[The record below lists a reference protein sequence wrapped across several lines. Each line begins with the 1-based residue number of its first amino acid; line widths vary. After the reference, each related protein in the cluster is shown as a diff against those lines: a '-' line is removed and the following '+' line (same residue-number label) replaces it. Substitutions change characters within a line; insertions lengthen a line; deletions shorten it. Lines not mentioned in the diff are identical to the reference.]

1 MSQNDIDRYTA
12 AAHAMQSGVMGLLEI
27 NPTLAEDK
35 HVRVGIT
42 SNQVSDAAVARLLI
56 EKGIFTLDEYHAAL
70 AAEMDA
76 EVDRLEATLSE
87 HYGRPVIL
95 A

>member
-1 MSQNDIDRYTA
+1 MSQNDIDRYMA
-12 AAHAMQSGVMGLLEI
+12 GAHAMQSGVAQLLEI
-27 NPTLAEDK
+27 DPQLAEDK

-42 SNQVSDAAVARLLI
+42 STQVSDAAVARLLI
-56 EKGIFTLDEYHAAL
+56 AKGIFTEDEYHAAL

-76 EVDRLEATLSE
+76 EVERLEATLSA
-87 HYGRPVIL
+87 HFGVQVVL

>member
-12 AAHAMQSGVMGLLEI
+12 AAHAMQSGVTHLLSIQPE
-27 NPTLAEDK
+27 LAEDK

-42 SNQVSDAAVARLLI
+42 STQVTDAAIARILI
-56 EKGIFTLDEYHAAL
+56 AKGVFTEDEYHAAL

-76 EVDRLEATLSE
+76 EVDRLEAHLSE
-87 HYGRPVIL
+87 HYGTKVVL